1 VEVKD
6 DVEVKD
12 EYVEH
17 ALIKPN
23 SVEKRLY
30 QLAIAATALQK
41 STLAVLPTGLGKTI
55 IALLT
60 IASRLKDF
68 PTGKALILSPT
79 KPLVEQHA
87 QFLKRLLLVK
97 PEEIAIFTGE
107 VSIEKRKE
115 LWDRARVI
123 VSTPQVIE
131 NDLMAKRI
139 ELSNVVHL
147 TFDEAHRATGNYSYV
162 YIANKYVVQAK
173 QPLILGITASPGS
186 DELKIDEVCK
196 NLHISAVELRTERD
210 PDVAPYVF
218 KKDIEWRYVKLPSE
232 VLEIKRMLESVLA
245 ARTAELY
252 NSGIIERREQALL
265 KRELLQLQQ
274 QIQAELAEK
283 KEPQLYH
290 VLSLLAEILKLRH
303 GIELCE
309 TQGIDALRKYFERL
323 SSEAS
328 SRGGSKA
335 SKRLLSEENI
345 QRAITLAKNYNATFP
360 KIEEVKKIVASE
372 LEQNPNSRIIIFTN
386 YRDTAE
392 LITEI
397 LKSNGE
403 IKPVRFVGQA
413 SKFEDKGLSQKQQ
426 VEILEKFKAG
436 DYNVLVATS
445 VAEEGL
451 DIPSTDLVLFYE
463 PVPSEIRSIQR
474 RGRTGRHRVG
484 RIIVLIAKG
493 TRDEAYFWISH
504 RKEREMNERIRE
516 MQAELADLEDELNV
530 DMLDFEDRYSDSP
543 VFEGVMHANYFEKNE
558 LKVKRKGNGKEKG
571 KGKGEREGKGEGE
584 REGKGMGAMNF
595 EEVVDRAQKTIF
607 DYSTEAK
614 KVNIYVDT
622 REMRSPVAKAL
633 EEMGAIITL
642 KTLEVGDYILSE
654 RVGVERKTVED
665 FLSSLIDRSQGRD
678 LFAQMSE
685 LARNFERP
693 VLILE
698 GEGLYTARRIDP
710 NAVRGMLASISID
723 FGIPIIST
731 VNPEDTAAL
740 LYIIGKR
747 EQFDE
752 KREISLHSRK
762 TSHTLKEQQEY
773 LVSAIPGVGLIAAKN
788 LLRHFGSI
796 EAIMTA
802 SIEDLMKVEKIGRK
816 TAKKI
821 KELVASK
828 YE

>member
-1 VEVKD
+1 MEVAN
-6 DVEVKD
+6 

-23 SVEKRLY
+23 IIEKRLY

-41 STLAVLPTGLGKTI
+41 STLVVLPTGLGKTI
-55 IALLT
+55 IALLV
-60 IASRLKDF
+60 IASRLKEF
-68 PTGKALILSPT
+68 PSGKALVLSPT

-87 QFLKRLLLVK
+87 RFLKKLLLVNQ
-97 PEEIAIFTGE
+97 EEIAIFTGE
-107 VSIEKRKE
+107 VSAEKRRE
-115 LWDRARVI
+115 LWNRARVI

-147 TFDEAHRATGNYSYV
+147 TFDEAHRATGSYSYV

-173 QPLILGITASPGS
+173 HPLILGITASPGS
-186 DELKIDEVCK
+186 DELRIDEVCK
-196 NLHISAVELRTERD
+196 NLHISAVEARTEQD
-210 PDVAPYVF
+210 ADVAPYVYR
-218 KKDIEWRYVKLPSE
+218 KDIEWRYVKLPAE
-232 VLEIKRMLESVLA
+232 ALEIKRLLESVLA
-245 ARTAELY
+245 TRTTELLNLGIAE
-252 NSGIIERREQALL
+252 RKQVLL
-265 KRELLQLQQ
+265 KKELLQLQQ
-274 QIQAELAEK
+274 QIQAELARK
-283 KEPQLYH
+283 KNPELYH
-290 VLSLLAEILKLRH
+290 ALSLIAEILKLKH

-309 TQGIDALRKYFERL
+309 TQGIYALRKYFDRL
-323 SSEAS
+323 KSEAS

-335 SKRLLSEENI
+335 SKRILGEENI
-345 QRAITLAKNYNATFP
+345 KRAILLANSCSATFP
-360 KIEEVKKIVASE
+360 KLEEVKKIVAEE
-372 LEQNPNSRIIIFTN
+372 LERNPNSRIIIFTN
-386 YRDTAE
+386 FRDTAE
-392 LITEI
+392 LVTEM
-397 LKSNGE
+397 LKFNN

-484 RIIVLIAKG
+484 RIIVLITKG

-504 RKEREMNERIRE
+504 RKEREMNEKIKE
-516 MQAELADLEDELNV
+516 MQAELADLEGEFD
-530 DMLDFEDRYSDSP
+530 LDFFDDRFSDSL
-543 VFEGVMHANYFEKNE
+543 VFEGVMHANCLDNE
-558 LKVKRKGNGKEKG
+558 LKEGNASMSQLDK
-571 KGKGEREGKGEGE
+571 
-584 REGKGMGAMNF
+584 
-595 EEVVDRAQKTIF
+595 AQRTIF
-607 DYSTEAK
+607 DYASEVK
-614 KVNIYVDT
+614 KVNIYVDM

-633 EEMGAIITL
+633 EEMGAIVTL

-678 LFAQMSE
+678 LFTQMTE
-685 LARNFERP
+685 LAKNFERP
-693 VLILE
+693 LLIIE
-698 GEGLYTARRIDP
+698 GEGLYTARRVNP
-710 NAVRGMLASISID
+710 NAVRGVLASISID

-731 VNPEDTAAL
+731 ANPEDTAAL
-740 LYIIGKR
+740 LYIIAKR
-747 EQFDE
+747 EQFDSN
-752 KREISLHSRK
+752 REITLHGKK
-762 TSHTLKEQQEY
+762 TSLTLKEQQEY
-773 LVSAIPGVGLIAAKN
+773 IVSAIPGVGLRAAKN

-802 SIEDLMKVEKIGRK
+802 SVEELMKVEKIGER

-821 KELVASK
+821 REVASSR

>member
-1 VEVKD
+1 MEAANI
-6 DVEVKD
+6 
-12 EYVEH
+12 YVEH

-23 SVEKRLY
+23 VVEKRLY

-41 STLAVLPTGLGKTI
+41 STLVVLPTGLGKTI
-55 IALLT
+55 IALLV
-60 IASRLKDF
+60 IASRLKEF
-68 PTGKALILSPT
+68 PSGKALVLSPT

-87 QFLKRLLLVK
+87 QFLKKLLLVN

-107 VSIEKRKE
+107 VSAEKRRE
-115 LWDRARVI
+115 LWNRARVI

-147 TFDEAHRATGNYSYV
+147 TFDEAHRATGSYSYV

-173 QPLILGITASPGS
+173 HPLILGITASPGS
-186 DELKIDEVCK
+186 DELRIDEVCK
-196 NLHISAVELRTERD
+196 NLHISAVEARTEQD
-210 PDVAPYVF
+210 ADVAPYVYR
-218 KKDIEWRYVKLPSE
+218 KDIEWRYVKLPAE
-232 VLEIKRMLESVLA
+232 ALEIKRLLESVLA
-245 ARTAELY
+245 TRTAELL
-252 NSGIIERREQALL
+252 NSGITEGRKQVLL
-265 KRELLQLQQ
+265 KKELLQLQQ
-274 QIQAELAEK
+274 QIQAELATK
-283 KEPQLYH
+283 KNPQLYH
-290 VLSLLAEILKLRH
+290 ALSLIAEILKLKH

-309 TQGIDALRKYFERL
+309 TQGIYALRKYFDRL
-323 SSEAS
+323 KSEAS

-335 SKRLLSEENI
+335 SKRILSEENI
-345 QRAITLAKNYNATFP
+345 KRAILLANSYNATFP
-360 KIEEVKKIVASE
+360 KLEEVKKIVVEE
-372 LEQNPNSRIIIFTN
+372 LERNPDSRIIIFTN
-386 YRDTAE
+386 FRDTAE
-392 LITEI
+392 LVTEM
-397 LKSNGE
+397 LKFNN

-436 DYNVLVATS
+436 EYNVLVATS

-504 RKEREMNERIRE
+504 RKEREMNEKIRE
-516 MQAELADLEDELNV
+516 MQAELADLEDEF
-530 DMLDFEDRYSDSP
+530 DLDFLDDHISDSL
-543 VFEGVMHANYFEKNE
+543 VFEGVMHANCLENEKE
-558 LKVKRKGNGKEKG
+558 GNA
-571 KGKGEREGKGEGE
+571 
-584 REGKGMGAMNF
+584 GMSQL
-595 EEVVDRAQKTIF
+595 DRAQRTIF
-607 DYSTEAK
+607 DYASEVK

-633 EEMGAIITL
+633 EEMGAIVTL

-654 RVGVERKTVED
+654 RVGVERKTIED
-665 FLSSLIDRSQGRD
+665 FLSSLIDRYQRD
-678 LFAQMSE
+678 LFTQMAE

-693 VLILE
+693 LLILE
-698 GEGLYTARRIDP
+698 GEGLYTARRVNP
-710 NAVRGMLASISID
+710 NAVRGILASISID

-731 VNPEDTAAL
+731 ANPGDTAAL
-740 LYIIGKR
+740 LYIIAKR
-747 EQFDE
+747 EQFDSD
-752 KREISLHSRK
+752 REITLHSKK
-762 TSHTLKEQQEY
+762 TSLTLKEQQEY
-773 LVSAIPGVGLIAAKN
+773 IVSAIPGVGLRAAKN
-788 LLRHFGSI
+788 LLRYFGSI

-802 SIEDLMKVEKIGRK
+802 SIEELMKVEKIGER

-821 KELVASK
+821 REVASSK

>member
-1 VEVKD
+1 MEVE
-6 DVEVKD
+6 D
-12 EYVEH
+12 EYLEH
-17 ALIKPN
+17 VLIKPN
-23 SVEKRLY
+23 SIEKRLY

-41 STLAVLPTGLGKTI
+41 STLVVLPTGLGKTI
-55 IALLT
+55 IALLV

-68 PTGKALILSPT
+68 PDGKALVLSPT

-87 QFLKRLLLVK
+87 QFLKKLLLVK

-107 VSIEKRKE
+107 VSAEKRKE
-115 LWDRARVI
+115 LWGKARVI

-147 TFDEAHRATGNYSYV
+147 TLDEAHRATGSYSYV

-173 QPLILGITASPGS
+173 HPLILGITASPGS
-186 DELKIDEVCK
+186 DEFKIEEVCK
-196 NLHISAVELRTERD
+196 NLHISAVELRTEQD
-210 PDVAPYVF
+210 ADVAPYVYR
-218 KKDIEWRYVKLPSE
+218 KDIEWRYIKLPSE
-232 VLEIKRMLESVLA
+232 VLEIKRLLEGVLA
-245 ARTAELY
+245 ARTAELI
-252 NSGIIERREQALL
+252 NSGIVERREQALL

-274 QIQAELAEK
+274 QIQAELATK
-283 KEPQLYH
+283 KSPQLYH
-290 VLSLLAEILKLRH
+290 ALSLIAEILKLKH

-323 SSEAS
+323 SNEAS

-335 SKRLLSEENI
+335 SKRILSEENI
-345 QRAITLAKNYNATFP
+345 QRAIMLAKNYRATFP
-360 KIEEVKKIVASE
+360 KLEEVKRIVTKE
-372 LEQNPNSRIIIFTN
+372 LERNPDSRIIIFTN
-386 YRDTAE
+386 FRDTAE
-392 LITEI
+392 LVTEM
-397 LKSNGE
+397 LSSGN

-516 MQAELADLEDELNV
+516 MQAELADLEDELE
-530 DMLDFEDRYSDSP
+530 MLDLFEDRLSNSP
-543 VFEGVMHANYFEKNE
+543 VFEGVMHANCCSENE
-558 LKVKRKGNGKEKG
+558 PSRRNA
-571 KGKGEREGKGEGE
+571 
-584 REGKGMGAMNF
+584 AMNQ
-595 EEVVDRAQKTIF
+595 VDRAQKTIF
-607 DYSTEAK
+607 DYSNEAK

-622 REMRSPVAKAL
+622 REMRSSVAKAL

-678 LFAQMSE
+678 LFTQMAE
-685 LARNFERP
+685 LARNFEKP
-693 VLILE
+693 ILILE
-698 GEGLYTARRIDP
+698 GEGLYTARKINP

-731 VNPEDTAAL
+731 SNPEDTAAL
-740 LYIIGKR
+740 LYIIAKR
-747 EQFDE
+747 EQFDSE
-752 KREISLHSRK
+752 REITLHGRK
-762 TSHTLKEQQEY
+762 TSLTLKEQQEY

-802 SIEDLMKVEKIGRK
+802 SVEELIKVEKIGRK

-821 KELVASK
+821 REVASSK

>member
-1 VEVKD
+1 MED
-6 DVEVKD
+6 GYG
-12 EYVEH
+12 YVEH
-17 ALIKPN
+17 PMIKPN

-55 IALLT
+55 IALLV
-60 IASRLKDF
+60 IASRLKEF
-68 PTGKALILSPT
+68 TSGKALILSPT

-87 QFLKRLLLVK
+87 QFLKKLLLIN
-97 PEEIAIFTGE
+97 PEEIVIFTGE
-107 VSIEKRKE
+107 VSAEKRKE

-131 NDLMAKRI
+131 NDLMAKRL

-173 QPLILGITASPGS
+173 HPLILGITASPGS
-186 DELKIDEVCK
+186 DELRIDEVCK

-210 PDVAPYVF
+210 VDVAPYVF

-232 VLEIKRMLESVLA
+232 VLEIKRLLENVLA
-245 ARTAELY
+245 ARTAELIS
-252 NSGIIERREQALL
+252 SGIIERREQVVL
-265 KRELLQLQQ
+265 KKELLQLQQ
-274 QIQAELAEK
+274 QIQAELATK
-283 KEPQLYH
+283 KNPQLYH
-290 VLSLLAEILKLRH
+290 ALSLLAEILKLRH

-309 TQGIDALRKYFERL
+309 TQGIAALRKYFERL
-323 SSEAS
+323 STEAS
-328 SRGGSKA
+328 SKGGSKA
-335 SKRLLSEENI
+335 SRRILGEENI
-345 QRAITLAKNYNATFP
+345 QRAIMLAKNSSATFP
-360 KIEEVKKIVASE
+360 KLEEVKKIVTQE
-372 LEQNPNSRIIIFTN
+372 LEQNPGSRIIIFTN
-386 YRDTAE
+386 FRDTAE
-392 LITEI
+392 LVTEM
-397 LKSNGE
+397 LKSYDN
-403 IKPVRFVGQA
+403 IRPVRFVGQA
-413 SKFEDKGLSQKQQ
+413 SKFEDRGLSQKQQ

-474 RGRTGRHRVG
+474 KGRTGRHRVG

-493 TRDEAYFWISH
+493 TRDEAYFWISN

-516 MQAELADLEDELNV
+516 MQAELADLEDELDLV
-530 DMLDFEDRYSDSP
+530 DFEDRISDSP
-543 VFEGVMHANYFEKNE
+543 VFEGVMHADCFNAGKNE
-558 LKVKRKGNGKEKG
+558 YRRK
-571 KGKGEREGKGEGE
+571 
-584 REGKGMGAMNF
+584 AMNS
-595 EEVVDRAQKTIF
+595 EEVIDRAQKTIF
-607 DYSTEAK
+607 DYSTEGK

-685 LARNFERP
+685 LSRNFEKP

-698 GEGLYTARRIDP
+698 GQGLYTARRINP

-731 VNPEDTAAL
+731 INPEDTAAL
-740 LYIIGKR
+740 LYIIAKR

-752 KREISLHSRK
+752 KREINLHSGK
-762 TSHTLKEQQEY
+762 TSLTLKEQQEY
-773 LVSAIPGVGLIAAKN
+773 LVSAFPGVGLTAAKN

-802 SIEDLMKVEKIGRK
+802 SAEELMKVEKIGRK

-821 KELVASK
+821 REVVTSK

>member
-1 VEVKD
+1 MEVE
-6 DVEVKD
+6 D
-12 EYVEH
+12 EYLEH
-17 ALIKPN
+17 VLIKPN
-23 SVEKRLY
+23 SIEKRLY

-55 IALLT
+55 IALLV

-68 PTGKALILSPT
+68 PDGKALILSPT

-87 QFLKRLLLVK
+87 QFLKKLLLVK

-107 VSIEKRKE
+107 VSIEKRRE
-115 LWDRARVI
+115 LWSKARVI

-131 NDLMAKRI
+131 NDLMAKRL

-147 TFDEAHRATGNYSYV
+147 TFDEAHRATGGYSYV

-173 QPLILGITASPGS
+173 HPLILGITASPGS

-196 NLHISAVELRTERD
+196 NLHISAVELRTEQD
-210 PDVAPYVF
+210 ADVAPYVYR
-218 KKDIEWRYVKLPSE
+218 KDIEWRYVKLPSE
-232 VLEIKRMLESVLA
+232 VLEIKRLLESVLA
-245 ARTAELY
+245 ARTAELI
-252 NSGIIERREQALL
+252 NSGIVERREQAQL

-274 QIQAELAEK
+274 QIQAELATK
-283 KEPQLYH
+283 KSPQLYH
-290 VLSLLAEILKLRH
+290 ALSLTAEILKLKH

-328 SRGGSKA
+328 SKGGSKA
-335 SKRLLSEENI
+335 SKRILSEENI
-345 QRAITLAKNYNATFP
+345 KRAIMLAKNSRATFP
-360 KIEEVKKIVASE
+360 KLEMVKKIVTRE
-372 LEQNPNSRIIIFTN
+372 LERNPDSRIIIFTN
-386 YRDTAE
+386 FRDTAE
-392 LITEI
+392 LVTEM
-397 LKSNGE
+397 LSSGN

-504 RKEREMNERIRE
+504 RKEREMNKRIRE
-516 MQAELADLEDELNV
+516 MQAELANLEEEV
-530 DMLDFEDRYSDSP
+530 DMLDYFEDRISDSP
-543 VFEGVMHANYFEKNE
+543 VFEGVMHANCFENE
-558 LKVKRKGNGKEKG
+558 ARRRNA
-571 KGKGEREGKGEGE
+571 
-584 REGKGMGAMNF
+584 AMNH
-595 EEVVDRAQKTIF
+595 EVVDRAQKTIF
-607 DYSTEAK
+607 EYSNEAK
-614 KVNIYVDT
+614 KVNIYVDA

-665 FLSSLIDRSQGRD
+665 FLGTLIDRSQGRD
-678 LFAQMSE
+678 LFTQMAE

-698 GEGLYTARRIDP
+698 GEGLYTARRINP
-710 NAVRGMLASISID
+710 NAVRSMLASISID

-731 VNPEDTAAL
+731 ANPEDTAAL
-740 LYIIGKR
+740 LYIIAKR

-752 KREISLHSRK
+752 KREISLHGRK
-762 TSHTLKEQQEY
+762 TILTLKEQQEY

-788 LLRHFGSI
+788 LLRYFGSV
-796 EAIMTA
+796 EGIMTA
-802 SIEDLMKVEKIGRK
+802 SVEELLKVEKIGRK

-821 KELVASK
+821 REVASSK